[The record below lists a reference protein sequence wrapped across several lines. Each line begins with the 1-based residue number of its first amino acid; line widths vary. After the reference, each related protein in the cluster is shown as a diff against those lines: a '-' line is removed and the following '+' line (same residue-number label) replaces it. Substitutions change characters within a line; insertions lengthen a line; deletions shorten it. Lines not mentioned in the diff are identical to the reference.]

1 MQLCTQEAYK
11 LAGNAKKK
19 KDFTV
24 SKWVK
29 ASFLGGLEN
38 QNSFFS

>member
-11 LAGNAKKK
+11 LAGDAK

-24 SKWVK
+24 SKWEK
-29 ASFLGGLEN
+29 ASFLGGLET
-38 QNSFFS
+38 QNTFFS